1 MQYLRK
7 FVAKLIEMKKKT
19 IAIDMDGV
27 LADIEAQLIKDYNE
41 ESGTSLS
48 KESIQGL
55 SEEEAFSD
63 RVLLRKVLNAD
74 NFFRNLPV
82 IPDAVESLRRLQENF
97 EIFIVSAATEFPVS
111 LAEKVAW
118 LAEHFP
124 FITWENIILCGS
136 KRIINTDYMID
147 DHRKNLDHCM
157 GKPIMFTAFHN
168 VNLTHHLRVNNWKEA
183 VEVLEK
189 DIVSNLN

>member
-1 MQYLRK
+1 MRYLRK
-7 FVAKLIEMKKKT
+7 FVAKLIKMKKKT

-27 LADIEAQLIKDYNE
+27 LADIEIQLIKQYNN
-41 ESGTSLS
+41 ESGASLT
-48 KESIQGL
+48 KETIQGL
-55 SEEEAFSD
+55 SEEDAFKD
-63 RVLLRKVLNAD
+63 RTLLREILNAD

-82 IPDAVESLRRLQENF
+82 MADAVESVRRLQENF

-168 VNLTHHLRVNNWKEA
+168 VNQTHHLRVNNWKEA
-183 VEVLEK
+183 VKVLEK
-189 DIVSNLN
+189 DIVTDLN

>member
-1 MQYLRK
+1 
-7 FVAKLIEMKKKT
+7 MKKKT

-27 LADIEAQLIKDYNE
+27 LADIEIQLIKQYNK
-41 ESGTSLS
+41 ESGASLT
-48 KESIQGL
+48 KETIRGL
-55 SEEEAFSD
+55 SEEDAFID
-63 RVLLRKVLNAD
+63 RTLLREVLNAD
-74 NFFRNLPV
+74 NFFRSLPV
-82 IPDAVESLRRLQENF
+82 MPDAVESLRRLQENF

-168 VNLTHHLRVNNWKEA
+168 VNQTHHLRVNNWKEA

-189 DIVSNLN
+189 DIVTDLN

>member
-1 MQYLRK
+1 
-7 FVAKLIEMKKKT
+7 MKKKT

-27 LADIEAQLIKDYNE
+27 LADIEVQLIEHYNKAN
-41 ESGTSLS
+41 GTSLS

-55 SEEEAFSD
+55 EEEEAFND
-63 RVLLRKVLNAD
+63 RTLLREVLNAD
-74 NFFRNLPV
+74 NFFRSLPV
-82 IPDAVESLRRLQENF
+82 MPDAVESLRRLQENF
-97 EIFIVSAATEFPVS
+97 EVFIVSAATEFPVS

-124 FITWENIILCGS
+124 FIKWENIILCGS

-147 DHRKNLDHCM
+147 DHCKNLDYCI

-168 VNLTHHLRVNNWKEA
+168 VNKTHHLRVNNWKEA
-183 VEVLEK
+183 VAVLEET
-189 DIVSNLN
+189 L

>member
-1 MQYLRK
+1 MN
-7 FVAKLIEMKKKT
+7 KKT

-27 LADIEAQLIKDYNE
+27 LADFESQLLEHYNTAY
-41 ESGTSLS
+41 GTSLT

-55 SEEEAFSD
+55 SEDEAFKD
-63 RVLLRKVLNAD
+63 RDLLVKVLNKD
-74 NFFRNLPV
+74 NFFRSLPV
-82 IPDAVESLRRLQENF
+82 MPDAIESVRELQKNF

-124 FITWENIILCGS
+124 FIKWENIVLCGS
-136 KRIINTDYMID
+136 KRIIKTDYLID
-147 DHRKNLDHCM
+147 DHCKNLDYCI

-168 VNLTHHLRVNNWKEA
+168 INKTHHLRVNNWKEA
-183 VEVLEK
+183 VAVLNET
-189 DIVSNLN
+189 L